1 MKLKFGFIF
10 IILTTVALMI
20 LINMAIN
27 KISLYDN
34 NDTLSKKPSDIISDE
49 DLDDIDDDIDDEEEE
64 KDVQTLLIKEKN
76 IDKDTDK
83 IIKVSNLTNEEINN
97 ELDHFENIINK
108 ENMIDKIDDPFLSAE
123 QKDYLKEVLEEFV
136 LLGLEQKRRKYM
148 NLEPS
153 LRDPLLA
160 HKNSLNE
167 IRLLLK
173 N

>member
-1 MKLKFGFIF
+1 MKLKFGFIS
-10 IILTTVALMI
+10 IILATIALMV

-34 NDTLSKKPSDIISDE
+34 NDILSKKPSDIISDE
-49 DLDDIDDDIDDEEEE
+49 DLDDIDDEEEE

-76 IDKDTDK
+76 MDKDTDK
-83 IIKVSNLTNEEINN
+83 IIKVSNLTNEEINH
-97 ELDHFENIINK
+97 ELAHFENIINK
-108 ENMIDKIDDPFLSAE
+108 ENIIDKIDDPFLSFE

-136 LLGLEQKRRKYM
+136 LLGLEQKRRRYM

-167 IRLLLK
+167 VRLLLK